1 MPDYKALYEQL
12 FDAMT
17 DAIEILR
24 KAQIKTVDIC
34 IEKEWQERNE
44 KNSAKI
50 NAAFGIKLK
59 QD

>member
-24 KAQIKTVDIC
+24 KAQIETVDTR
-34 IEKEWQERNE
+34 IEEEHKEQNR
-44 KNSAKI
+44 KL
-50 NAAFGIKLK
+50 NANWGNQSKE
-59 QD
+59 D

>member
-12 FDAMT
+12 FCAMT

-24 KAQIKTVDIC
+24 KAQIKTVDTC
-34 IEKEWQERNE
+34 IDEEWQERNE

-50 NAAFGIKLK
+50 NAAFGIKSK